1 MPYFGA
7 CYNFFMFKRQWGHT
21 AVVILLLVLI
31 NAPMLAMAAGLPTG
45 GIVTCKG
52 TDCTVCSLA
61 TTAQNVLNTAIY
73 ILIFFSAVIIAWAGF
88 KMLTAG
94 GSSEGYTQ
102 GKSMLT
108 NVIIGLVI
116 VLAGWI
122 VIDTLMKTLVN
133 QGGVMG
139 PWNKIC

>member
-1 MPYFGA
+1 
-7 CYNFFMFKRQWGHT
+7 MFKRQWGHT
-21 AVVILLLVLI
+21 AMIVLLLVLI
-31 NAPMLAMAAGLPTG
+31 NAPTLAIAAGLPTG

-52 TDCTVCSLA
+52 ADCTVCNLA

-73 ILIFFSAVIIAWAGF
+73 ILIFLSAVIIAWAGF

-94 GSSEGYTQ
+94 GSSEGYAQ
-102 GKSMLT
+102 GKSMLV

-122 VIDTLMKTLVN
+122 VIDTVMRTLVN
-133 QGGVMG
+133 QNSSWG